1 MSSSPAGEAPPLD
14 PDEAED
20 VEAVPDDADADLEY
34 AALLVR
40 DTVAAPR
47 LVVLDGPAVDA
58 DAGELPTSSSASRRL
73 GRREPKLRR
82 RCAAVVAAAVRPA
95 MEVRIHR
102 VALKLSRKRTFFTAV
117 RSVPRSD
124 AGRFS
129 LSGSAIGSI
138 GDRIKNATSLVPLVP
153 RFWMESRRYSKS
165 LPRRDVDAGS
175 K

>member
-1 MSSSPAGEAPPLD
+1 MSSSPAGDAPPLD
-14 PDEAED
+14 PED

-47 LVVLDGPAVDA
+47 LDVLDGPAPVDA
-58 DAGELPTSSSASRRL
+58 EAGEPSLSSSASRRL